1 MKRKKVLSIDL
12 SVGEYRTF
20 VDNIIDLSLKKRSS
34 YVCVANVHMVIES
47 HGNSDYADIVNG
59 AEIITPDGMPLAK
72 MLRYLYKIKQ
82 ERVAGMDIFP
92 DLLSEAE
99 KQKIPTYFFGS
110 SEKVLKKI
118 EQKALYEFPKLII
131 AGLFSPP
138 FRKLSESE
146 ENEIVKKINYSNAS
160 LIFVA
165 LGCPKQEIWMKRM
178 KGKINGVMVGV
189 GGAFPVYAGITKRA
203 PLWMQKTSLEW
214 LFRMIQEPGR
224 LWKRYLVTNSKFIFL
239 SLIELIRIRVLKKT
253 GFSVK

>member
-1 MKRKKVLSIDL
+1 
-12 SVGEYRTF
+12 
-20 VDNIIDLSLKKRSS
+20 
-34 YVCVANVHMVIES
+34 
-47 HGNSDYADIVNG
+47 
-59 AEIITPDGMPLAK
+59 
-72 MLRYLYKIKQ
+72 
-82 ERVAGMDIFP
+82 
-92 DLLSEAE
+92 
-99 KQKIPTYFFGS
+99 
-110 SEKVLKKI
+110 VLKKI